1 MFKRALIAVF
11 CSVIAA
17 SMFTSC
23 GKEIK
28 DSKSDTNTSN
38 TDNAVS
44 DTTAAGND
52 DKQNGV
58 QDPNSPY
65 NALGEINISRFS
77 DRKAPEIDLE
87 NSAVK
92 NFTTPEKGEKI
103 VIMKFKD
110 YEGEV
115 KIRLFPEYAELGVE
129 NFVGLAEQGYYDG
142 LTFHRIV
149 KDFMIQ
155 GGDPNG
161 TGTGGE
167 SIWGDKFDG
176 GTNENVIHA
185 AGTLAYANSGST
197 ATNGSQFY
205 IVTGETFTEDMFAEN
220 YPADAKEV
228 YKSVGGSPWLDGS
241 YTIFGQVYDGLDI
254 IFSLQDTETYQA
266 NAFSN
271 EVSTPVKPVEIEY
284 VKVGEYNG
292 EELKWFISDY
302 N

>member
-1 MFKRALIAVF
+1 MFKRILVAVF

-23 GKEIK
+23 GKEIEDGK
-28 DSKSDTNTSN
+28 SSSTETTTSSSESGGDSSGTSSQYNT
-38 TDNAVS
+38 
-44 DTTAAGND
+44 
-52 DKQNGV
+52 
-58 QDPNSPY
+58 
-65 NALGEINISRFS
+65 LGEINISRFS
-77 DRKAPEIDLE
+77 DRKTPDIDLE

-92 NFTTPEKGEKI
+92 NFTTPEKGDTII
-103 VIMKFKD
+103 VMKLKD
-110 YEGEV
+110 YEGEI
-115 KIRLFPEYAELGVE
+115 KIRLFPEYAEKGVE
-129 NFVGLAEQGYYDG
+129 NFIGLAEKGYYDG

-149 KDFMIQ
+149 KDFMVQ
-155 GGDPNG
+155 GGDPLG

-167 SIWGDKFDG
+167 SIWGEKFDG
-176 GTNENVIHA
+176 GTNENIIHA
-185 AGTLAYANSGST
+185 AGALAYANSGST

-205 IVTGETFTEDMFAEN
+205 IVTGTLFPEEQFAEN

-228 YKSVGGSPWLDGS
+228 YKSVGGSPWLDGG

-254 IFSLQDTETYQA
+254 IFSLQDTETYQG
-266 NAFSN
+266 NAMSS

-302 N
+302 K

>member
-1 MFKRALIAVF
+1 MFKKALIAVF

-23 GKEIK
+23 GKEIEDK
-28 DSKSDTNTSN
+28 SSKSEKNSSVSD
-38 TDNAVS
+38 AS
-44 DTTAAGND
+44 DTTAAENTD
-52 DKQNGV
+52 SQSGV
-58 QDPNSPY
+58 QTSDSQY

-87 NSAVK
+87 NSEVK
-92 NFTTPEKGEKI
+92 NFTTPEKGDTV

-149 KDFMIQ
+149 QDFMIQ
-155 GGDPNG
+155 GGDPTG
-161 TGTGGE
+161 TGSGGE
-167 SIWGDKFDG
+167 SIWGSKFDG
-176 GTNENVIHA
+176 GTDANVIHA
-185 AGTLAYANSGST
+185 AGTLAYANSGATS
-197 ATNGSQFY
+197 TNGSQFY
-205 IVTGETFTEDMFAEN
+205 IVTGTTFAEEQFAEN
-220 YPADAKEV
+220 YPDDAKEV
-228 YKSVGGSPWLDGS
+228 YKSVGGSPWLDGG

-254 IFSLQDTETYQA
+254 IFSVQDTETYQGS
-266 NAFSN
+266 AFSS
-271 EVSTPVKPVEIEY
+271 EISTPVKPVEIEY